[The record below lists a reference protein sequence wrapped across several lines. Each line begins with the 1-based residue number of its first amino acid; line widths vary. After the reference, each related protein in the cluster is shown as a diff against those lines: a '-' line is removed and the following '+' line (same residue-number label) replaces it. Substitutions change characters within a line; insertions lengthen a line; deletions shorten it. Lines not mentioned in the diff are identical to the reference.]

1 MLYTKLKH
9 LSSEIKE
16 LTKLGVIDPVWLRNI
31 EIMEK
36 YSLLREQDVCK
47 QCCYVFIAD
56 ELGLSWSSV
65 KKIVRKMS
73 E

>member
-16 LTKLGVIDPVWLRNI
+16 LTKLGVVDPVWLRNI

-47 QCCYVFIAD
+47 HCCYVFIAD